1 MSFIRERRSGRFCD
15 SQDSFQKLPSD
26 GYSHTFIYKYVK
38 ELVSCNFSKI
48 RELLQDELNRNF
60 LYREKW
66 NIAETNYAEKK
77 NLFPSSLPE
86 ECYIALIAYTLDRL
100 CDKNDKSRNE
110 KTALYEDFNWKCRQL
125 RSVDD
130 WKTFPYKSLYALLAR
145 SIHDIH
151 NNPRINQSVYYR
163 GMSFT
168 PYKPSFKAGD
178 IIYPTQF
185 LSCSIHKPVAE
196 SFLCG
201 PEPTLIKFKGSPL
214 AACGILEYSVFPKE
228 AEILVFPWSTFKIEK
243 MKRSSSRNKIILESV
258 GIFDGDLPY
267 SGQYSNKGI
276 NINNFVTGEFRIFS
290 LTEFSSVSFYS

>member
-1 MSFIRERRSGRFCD
+1 MGFIRERQSDRFCD

-48 RELLQDELNRNF
+48 RELLQDELNRNP

-86 ECYIALIAYTLDRL
+86 ECHIALIAYTLDRL
-100 CDKNDKSRNE
+100 PHENIS
-110 KTALYEDFNWKCRQL
+110 LYGDFNGTCRQL
-125 RSVDD
+125 RSHSD
-130 WKTFPYKSLYALLAR
+130 WKRFPYKSLYALLAR

-151 NNPRINQSVYYR
+151 NNPSINQSVYYR

-168 PYKPSFKAGD
+168 PYKPSFKVGD

-185 LSCSIHKPVAE
+185 LSCSIHKNVAE
-196 SFLCG
+196 SFMRG

-276 NINNFVTGEFRIFS
+276 NINNFVTGEFMFFS
-290 LTEFSSVSFYS
+290 LTEVLSVNYYS